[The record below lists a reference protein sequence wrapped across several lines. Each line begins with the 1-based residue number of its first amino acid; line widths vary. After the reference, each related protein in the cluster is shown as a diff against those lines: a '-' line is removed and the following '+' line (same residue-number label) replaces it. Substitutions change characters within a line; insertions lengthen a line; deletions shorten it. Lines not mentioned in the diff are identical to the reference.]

1 MAGKLTIHDFA
12 REIGVSTAT
21 IWRAVHGEKGIS
33 PGTRTMVLDKM
44 AELGYQP
51 SQAARALVTGRSR
64 MVGLL
69 MQSIWNTFDA
79 MVIRQMHEQAL
90 AHKYTMVVQDL
101 ELDPQ
106 FQGIPGVVQLTLD
119 GLIVHGAT
127 PELRRMIEEGRLP
140 AAALVSIGSAP
151 ERNVDYVRSDLK
163 SGAEAAVRH
172 LVAVGCRR
180 IAFVSPVHGSVVGDS
195 RHDGYVAEITAA
207 GLTPIQVIMEDASRA
222 AASRAIQDY
231 ISGSGVPDGVFCYN
245 DDAALGVYRG
255 LCEMSLRAPEDV
267 ALVGCDGIEDT
278 EYLERPIS
286 TIVQPVRG
294 MCAIAWRFLERRMR
308 DPGIPHQRMVL
319 QPRLSV
325 RASSRRS

>member
-12 REIGVSTAT
+12 RKIGVSTAT

-33 PGTRTMVLDKM
+33 AGTRAMVLDKM

-79 MVIRQMHEQAL
+79 MVIRHMHEQAL
-90 AHKYTMVVQDL
+90 AHKYAMVVQDL

-106 FQGIPGVVQLTLD
+106 FQGVPGVVQLTLD
-119 GLIVHGAT
+119 GLIVHGVT
-127 PELRRMIEEGRLP
+127 PELRQIIEGRRLP

-151 ERNVDYVRSDLK
+151 ERNVDYVQSDLK
-163 SGAEAAVRH
+163 SGAAEAIRH
-172 LVAVGCRR
+172 LVAIGCRR
-180 IAFVSPVHGSVVGDS
+180 IVFVSPVHGSVVGDS

-207 GLTPIQVIMEDASRA
+207 GLNPIQVIMEDASRA
-222 AASRAIQDY
+222 AASRAIQDHV
-231 ISGSGVPDGVFCYN
+231 SAAGVPDGVFCYN

-255 LCEMSLRAPEDV
+255 LCELGLRAPEDV

-308 DPGIPHQRMVL
+308 DPGTPQQQMVL